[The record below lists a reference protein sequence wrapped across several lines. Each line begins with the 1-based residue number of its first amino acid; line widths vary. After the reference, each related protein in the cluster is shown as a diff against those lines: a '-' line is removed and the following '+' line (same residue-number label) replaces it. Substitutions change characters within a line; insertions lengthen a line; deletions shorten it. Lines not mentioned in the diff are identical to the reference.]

1 MAKNNICNNPYSYNK
16 HQKVIKNGYVM
27 KKIKKKTLNKVQ
39 RSLKPKENKTKKK
52 MSLLNFSQIRIVNSS
67 HGLQFLFVWFGNLGC
82 IGDFLN

>member
-16 HQKVIKNGYVM
+16 HQKVIKKNGYVM

-52 MSLLNFSQIRIVNSS
+52 CLYLISVK
-67 HGLQFLFVWFGNLGC
+67 FV
-82 IGDFLN
+82 